1 MTMMTLLTQS
11 DLAQA
16 DERIQSGAKDSA
28 DSHHTRSNYAILN
41 LK

>member
-16 DERIQSGAKDSA
+16 DERIQSGAKTVLTA
-28 DSHHTRSNYAILN
+28 TTQEAITRS
-41 LK
+41 